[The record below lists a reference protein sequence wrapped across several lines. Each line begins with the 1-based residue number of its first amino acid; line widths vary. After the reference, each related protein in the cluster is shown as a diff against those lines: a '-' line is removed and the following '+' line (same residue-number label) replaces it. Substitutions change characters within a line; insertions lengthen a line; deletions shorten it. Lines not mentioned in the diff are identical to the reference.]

1 MCKISYIDKECELKA
16 MQRGE
21 GKKKLGEWM

>member
-1 MCKISYIDKECELKA
+1 

-21 GKKKLGEWM
+21 GKG